1 MRVQHERTKDKRKKK
16 NQYEKKENALTACA
30 VRIRDEIK
38 KAELGLE
45 KIQKCREKKRANNR
59 DRVRT

>member
-1 MRVQHERTKDKRKKK
+1 MNEQKIKGKKK
-16 NQYEKKENALTACA
+16 KQYEKKENALTACA

-45 KIQKCREKKRANNR
+45 KIQKWREKKRVNNR
-59 DRVRT
+59 DRMRT